1 MENETPTLLNVA
13 HVADSMWSAGPGLML
28 TIWVQGCNRRC
39 PGCINPDFLDLRERH
54 LIPPER
60 LLERLRSEHDGVCF
74 SGGEPFLQAKALAEL
89 ARFVRETDR
98 TVVSYSGFLRE
109 ELESDAVAGA
119 SELLSQLDVLI
130 DGPFMPE
137 LAAPLPWRG
146 SNNQRVHFLTS
157 RHTARALENAV
168 VNDLTLSAS
177 GSFTNVG
184 TAGPALSRLVKG
196 LRAAGWRPSSSSH
209 LADGPRES
217 PTI

>member
-13 HVADSMWSAGPGLML
+13 HVADSMWSAGPGTHAHHLGAGMQPSL
-28 TIWVQGCNRRC
+28 PWLHQPRLPRP
-39 PGCINPDFLDLRERH
+39 PGTSSH
-54 LIPPER
+54 SAGAS
-60 LLERLRSEHDGVCF
+60 LERLRSEHDGVCF